1 MSAYSSLCHKIW
13 KLELHNVAAARCS
26 GPKSEVG
33 QVDRVERLLK
43 FGYLPS
49 QLPPSFTTHDLA
61 SNYSAF
67 IAAWNALVPVK
78 DKKKGA
84 FKSPD
89 TKAEIFSVARVG
101 HQRRTTSLPN
111 PVAQTYISLRVVE
124 HWGAI
129 ISHYRKSKISASRPR
144 FLPNGGRAT
153 SLTSMQLLYDRKISK
168 SAGYRFMLKTDLSRF
183 FPTIYTHS
191 VPWAVHTKS
200 KAKRNRG
207 LTAKWYGNLL
217 DSDLRQCQDGQTI
230 GIPIGP
236 DTSHI
241 IAEAVA
247 TAVDVEFHKHFKGWP
262 AGFRYVDD
270 YFLFFETAK
279 EADKALAALI
289 RSLREFELQINFE
302 KTKTC
307 PVIEITDD
315 FWTHRLRAFDI
326 APKGRRHAS
335 DLNHFFELAK
345 DLAKENS
352 DESVMLYALKRM
364 STTIIRKECWD
375 AFEAH
380 LCQVAMAYPNTLQ
393 ITARILSSYARVGY
407 PLNKTRLARMINA
420 LIEDHAPVGHHS
432 EVAWCLWMAKE
443 LGLAITTSN
452 VDSISEINSSVCAL
466 LLMDM
471 NASGMLPKSPPTNFW
486 RSHQTTDALRGE
498 LWLLSYEAGIRGWGG
513 FNASH
518 IAADPYFLVLMNAG
532 VRFYDDSVT
541 LAPLFHVKPDALKAK
556 NLDNENE
563 FFDLDFDDDL
573 DEILLH
579 DPGESPYEQGLPFS
593 EEDVNDLPF

>member
-1 MSAYSSLCHKIW
+1 M
-13 KLELHNVAAARCS
+13 
-26 GPKSEVG
+26 
-33 QVDRVERLLK
+33 DRVERLLK
-43 FGYLPS
+43 LGYLPS
-49 QLPPSFTTHDLA
+49 QLPPSFTTRDLA
-61 SNYSAF
+61 SNHMAF
-67 IAAWNALVPVK
+67 MTAWNALVPEK
-78 DKKKGA
+78 DGKKGTL
-84 FKSPD
+84 KSPD

-111 PVAQTYISLRVVE
+111 PVAQTYISRRVVE
-124 HWGAI
+124 HWGKI
-129 ISHYRKSKISASRPR
+129 VSHYRKSKLSASRPR
-144 FLPNGGRAT
+144 FLRNGGRAT
-153 SLTSMQLLYDRKISK
+153 SITSMQLLYDRKIAK
-168 SAGYRFMLKTDLSRF
+168 SAGYRYMLKTDLSRF

-217 DSDLRQCQDGQTI
+217 DLDLRQCQDGQTI

-247 TAVDVEFHKHFKGWP
+247 AAVDIEFHKHFKGWP

-279 EADKALAALI
+279 DAERALAALI

-307 PVIEITDD
+307 PVIEITED

-352 DESVMLYALKRM
+352 DESVMLYALKRV
-364 STTIIRKECWD
+364 SATIVRKECWD
-375 AFEAH
+375 TFEAH
-380 LCQVAMAYPNTLQ
+380 LCHVAMAYPNTLQ
-393 ITARILSSYARVGY
+393 IAARILASYARVGY
-407 PLNKTRLARMINA
+407 PLGKNRLSRMINA
-420 LIEDHAPVGHHS
+420 VIEDHAPLGHHS
-432 EVAWCLWMAKE
+432 EVAWSLWMAKE
-443 LGLAITTSN
+443 LDLVVTTRN
-452 VDSISEINSSVCAL
+452 IDSVAEMNSSVCAL

-471 NASGMLPKSPPTNFW
+471 DAAGMLPKTPPATLW
-486 RSHQTTDALRGE
+486 RSHQTSDALWGE
-498 LWLLSYEAGIRGWGG
+498 LWLLSYEAGVRGWGG
-513 FNASH
+513 LTSAH
-518 IAADPYFLVLMNAG
+518 VAADPHFSVLMNAG
-532 VRFYDDSVT
+532 VRFYDDTAT
-541 LAPLFHVKPDALKAK
+541 LPPLFQVKPAALKAK
-556 NLDNENE
+556 NLENEND
-563 FFDLDFDDDL
+563 FFDLDFDDR
-573 DEILLH
+573 EELLRH
-579 DPGESPYEQGLPFS
+579 DPGEGSYEHGLLFS
-593 EEDVNDLPF
+593 EEQEDDDESHDTEEIDEDPF